1 VKNTRKRL
9 QDLYGS
15 HTLPEHPLKKQRA
28 AYSVQKRTAKQR
40 GIEWKFTFKEWWA
53 WWQVDNRWENRG
65 RGRGCF
71 VMARIGDQGPYSPD
85 NVYCATAEQNVK
97 DTPYEVRSATN
108 KAGWA
113 RGRARNSP
121 LFNKGA
127 GHPVSIPIET
137 PAGRFANATEA
148 AEHFGITRQGVRYRI
163 KAGGKAGEM
172 YLQRRLLKRTEGSA

>member
-9 QDLYGS
+9 QELYG
-15 HTLPEHPLKKQRA
+15 PRPKHPLKKQRA

-40 GIEWKFTFKEWWA
+40 GIEWKFTFNEWWA
-53 WWQVDNRWENRG
+53 WWQVGNRWEQRG
-65 RGRGCF
+65 HGLGKLQ
-71 VMARIGDQGPYSPD
+71 MARFGDEGSYSPE
-85 NVYCATAEQNVK
+85 NVYCATHEQNVK
-97 DTPYEVRSATN
+97 DTPKEKLSAAN

-113 RGRARNSP
+113 RGRAKNSP

-163 KAGGKAGEM
+163 KAGWQGWR
-172 YLQRRLLKRTEGSA
+172 YVEGADREETIIRA

>member
-1 VKNTRKRL
+1 VGASSWPALAIKV
-9 QDLYGS
+9 
-15 HTLPEHPLKKQRA
+15 HTAPITFTAPLPSK
-28 AYSVQKRTAKQR
+28 
-40 GIEWKFTFKEWWA
+40 
-53 WWQVDNRWENRG
+53 
-65 RGRGCF
+65 
-71 VMARIGDQGPYSPD
+71 
-85 NVYCATAEQNVK
+85 NVK

-163 KAGGKAGEM
+163 KAGWDGWRYVAETVF
-172 YLQRRLLKRTEGSA
+172 LE

>member
-9 QDLYGS
+9 QELYGPR
-15 HTLPEHPLKKQRA
+15 PEHPLKKQRA
-28 AYSVQKRTAKQR
+28 AYSIQKRSAKQR
-40 GIEWKFTFKEWWA
+40 GIEWRFTFQEWWA
-53 WWQVDNRWENRG
+53 WWQVDKRWANRG
-65 RGRGCF
+65 LGKGKF
-71 VMARIGDQGPYSPD
+71 VMARTGDAGPYSPE
-85 NVYCATAEQNVK
+85 NVYCATFEQNSRDVSFE
-97 DTPYEVRSATN
+97 TRSITN

-163 KAGGKAGEM
+163 KAGWQGWR
-172 YLQRRLLKRTEGSA
+172 YVEGADREETLIRA